1 MLADMRRR
9 VRTQHRGFTAVS
21 TLCLAALLAACGGG
35 GGGGTRPV
43 APGTVTPPPTPT
55 PTPTPTPSPVYDT
68 AEYNRSNATAS
79 AGAIAAYEDG
89 ATGAG
94 IKIAVIDSG
103 VDIQSAEFAG
113 RIDSASRDIAGA
125 RSVDDTDG
133 HGTSV
138 SAVALAAKNDSGIHG
153 LAFDATLIA
162 LRTDT
167 PGTCTSTDGCS
178 HSDNN
183 IAIAIDTAVSA
194 GARVINMSLG
204 GEGPNSR
211 LRTAIANATAA
222 GVIVVISAGNDS
234 LSNPDPFAQIASDP
248 AARGRVIIAGS
259 VNDTDALS
267 SFSNRAGSFAA
278 HYIATLGE
286 GVRSFDHTGTHYWFS
301 GTSYA
306 APGIAGAVAL
316 LADAFPTLSADEI
329 IDILFRTARDAG
341 AAGDDTV
348 FGQGILDLVRAFSP
362 IGATALAGSS
372 VPVTSEAGSLAV
384 LGGALGDGGDLT
396 GALSDIVVLDSY
408 GRAYVADLGA
418 GISRIAPAP
427 RLAAALQTNTEEAR
441 DAFGIAGY
449 SLSWNAAVSTRP
461 WLGLAQSGGIDA
473 RADVDASVTRGFVT
487 GNVTPGT
494 GVGFAAGYGADDL
507 LANMAGTRAPGSR
520 FIASGDALRD
530 DGVSIAGTRAAAVSQ
545 RIGSWTFGMA
555 AGTGETRS
563 LRPGSAWDR
572 RRDTDSVQLF
582 AASAARRI
590 GAADVSVTWSRL
602 DESGS
607 LLGAEGSAALGL
619 TRASSNFLGLDWAM
633 DAGNGWRV
641 AAQARGGLT
650 HLDVAAGGLISGANA
665 LRTLAFAFDVTKSGV
680 VARGDA
686 VSVRIAQPLRVEGG
700 ALRADIP
707 TSYDYET
714 ETAGYTRRTFTLSP
728 SGREISVEAAW
739 SLPLAGFGH
748 LDTNLFWRRDPGHIA
763 SLDDD
768 MGAALRLR
776 ARF

>member
-1 MLADMRRR
+1 M
-9 VRTQHRGFTAVS
+9 
-21 TLCLAALLAACGGG
+21 AAFLAACGG

-68 AEYNRSNATAS
+68 PEYNRSNAAAS

-94 IKIAVIDSG
+94 VKIAVIDSG
-103 VDIQSAEFAG
+103 VDIQSAEFTG
-113 RIDSASRDIAGA
+113 RIDPASRDIAGT
-125 RSVDDTDG
+125 RGIDDADG

-138 SAVALAAKNDSGIHG
+138 SAVALAAKNDSGMHG
-153 LAFDATLIA
+153 LAFNATLIA

-167 PGTCTSTDGCS
+167 PGTCAASDGCS
-178 HSDNN
+178 HSDSN
-183 IAIAIDTAVSA
+183 IATAIDTAVAA

-234 LSNPDPFAQIASDP
+234 LANPDPFAQIAADP

-267 SFSNRAGSFAA
+267 DFSNRAGSYAA
-278 HYIATLGE
+278 YYLATLGE
-286 GVRSFDHTGTHYWFS
+286 RVRSFDHTGTAYLFG

-306 APGIAGAVAL
+306 APGISGAVAL
-316 LADAFPTLSADEI
+316 LADAFPSLSADEI

-341 AAGDDTV
+341 TAGDDSV
-348 FGQGILDLVRAFSP
+348 FGQGILDLIRAFSP
-362 IGATALAGSS
+362 IGATSLAGSA
-372 VPVTSEAGSLAV
+372 VPVTGDAGSLAV

-396 GALSDIVVLDSY
+396 GALSDVVVLDSY
-408 GRAYVADLGA
+408 DRAYVADLGT
-418 GISRIAPAP
+418 GISRATPAP

-441 DAFGIAGY
+441 DALGIAGY

-461 WLGLAQSGGIDA
+461 WLGLAQSGGVDA
-473 RADVDASVTRGFVT
+473 RADADARITRGFAT
-487 GNVTPGT
+487 GSVTPGT
-494 GVGFAAGYGADDL
+494 GIGFAAGYGADDL

-530 DGVSIAGTRAAAVSQ
+530 DGVSVVGTRAAAVSQ
-545 RIGSWTFGMA
+545 RIGAWTFGMA
-555 AGTGETRS
+555 AGTGETES
-563 LRPGSAWDR
+563 LRPGNAWDR
-572 RRDTDSVQLF
+572 RRNADPVTLF
-582 AASAARRI
+582 AASASRQI
-590 GAADVSVTWSRL
+590 GASDVTVTWSRL

-607 LLGAEGSAALGL
+607 ILGAEGSTALGL
-619 TRASSNFLGLDWAM
+619 TRASSDFLGLDWAM
-633 DAGNGWRV
+633 DAGHGWRI

-650 HLDVAAGGLISGANA
+650 HLDVASGGLISGANA
-665 LRTLAFAFDVTKSGV
+665 LRSLAFAFDVTKSGV
-680 VARGDA
+680 AMRGDT

-714 ETAGYTRRTFTLSP
+714 ETAGYTRRTFTLAP

-739 SLPLAGFGH
+739 SLPLADFGH

-763 SLDDD
+763 ALDDD

>member
-1 MLADMRRR
+1 MRRH
-9 VRTQHRGFTAVS
+9 VRTRYRRLTAVS
-21 TLCLAALLAACGGG
+21 TLCLAAFLAACG

-68 AEYNRSNATAS
+68 LEYSRSNAAAS
-79 AGAIAAYEDG
+79 AGAIAAYQDG

-94 IKIAVIDSG
+94 VKIAVIDSG

-113 RIDSASRDIAGA
+113 RIDPASRDIAGS
-125 RSVDDTDG
+125 RGIDDTDG

-138 SAVALAAKNDSGIHG
+138 SAVALAAKNDSGMHG

-167 PGTCTSTDGCS
+167 PGSCEDKCS

-183 IAIAIDTAVSA
+183 IASAIDTAVAA

-204 GEGPNSR
+204 GSAPSSR
-211 LRTAIANATAA
+211 LRTALANATAA
-222 GVIVVISAGNDS
+222 GVIVVISAGNEKEAGAGGDT
-234 LSNPDPFAQIASDP
+234 NPDPFAQIAANSSI
-248 AARGRVIIAGS
+248 ARGRIIIAGS
-259 VNDTDALS
+259 VNGSDALS
-267 SFSNRAGSFAA
+267 NFSNRAGSYAA
-278 HYIATLGE
+278 YYLATLGE
-286 GVRSFDHTGTHYWFS
+286 GVRSIDETGTGRLFW

-306 APGIAGAVAL
+306 APGISGAVAL
-316 LADAFPTLSADEI
+316 LADAFPSLSADEI

-341 AAGDDTV
+341 TAGDDAV
-348 FGQGILDLVRAFSP
+348 FGQGILDLIRAFSP
-362 IGATALAGSS
+362 IGGTSLAGSS
-372 VPVTSEAGSLAV
+372 VPVTSDAGSLAV

-396 GALSDIVVLDSY
+396 GTLSDVVVLDSY
-408 GRAYVADLGA
+408 GRAYVADLAA
-418 GISRIAPAP
+418 GVSRAAPAP

-441 DAFGIAGY
+441 DAFGVAGY

-473 RADVDASVTRGFVT
+473 RADADASITRGFVT
-487 GNVTPGT
+487 GSVTPGT

-507 LANMAGTRAPGSR
+507 LASMAGTRAPGSR

-545 RIGSWTFGMA
+545 RIGGWTFGMA
-555 AGTGETRS
+555 AGTGETQS

-572 RRDTDSVQLF
+572 RRSGDAVQLF
-582 AASAARRI
+582 AASASRRI
-590 GAADVSVTWSRL
+590 GASDVSVTWSRL

-607 LLGAEGSAALGL
+607 ILGAEGSAALGL

-633 DAGNGWRV
+633 DAGHGWRI

-650 HLDVAAGGLISGANA
+650 RLDVASGGLISGADA
-665 LRTLAFAFDVTKSGV
+665 LRSLAFAFDVTKSGV

-686 VSVRIAQPLRVEGG
+686 ISMRIAQPLRVEGG

-714 ETAGYTRRTFTLSP
+714 ETAGYTRRTFTLAP

-739 SLPLAGFGH
+739 SLPLAGLGH

-768 MGAALRLR
+768 IGAALRLR

>member
-1 MLADMRRR
+1 MRRH
-9 VRTQHRGFTAVS
+9 VRTRYRRLTAVS
-21 TLCLAALLAACGGG
+21 TLCLAAFLAACG

-68 AEYNRSNATAS
+68 LEYSRSNAAAS
-79 AGAIAAYEDG
+79 AGAIAAYQDG

-94 IKIAVIDSG
+94 VKIAVIDSG

-113 RIDSASRDIAGA
+113 RIDPASRDIAGS
-125 RSVDDTDG
+125 RGIDDTDG

-162 LRTDT
+162 LRTDS
-167 PGTCTSTDGCS
+167 PGSCADECS

-183 IAIAIDTAVSA
+183 IAIAIDTAVAA

-204 GEGPNSR
+204 GEGPNAR
-211 LRTAIANATAA
+211 LRTAIGNATAA

-234 LSNPDPFAQIASDP
+234 LANPDPFAQIASDP

-267 SFSNRAGSFAA
+267 SFSNRAGSYAA
-278 HYIATLGE
+278 YYLATLGE
-286 GVRSFDHTGTHYWFS
+286 RVRSFDHTGTAYLFS

-316 LADAFPTLSADEI
+316 LADAFPSLSADQI
-329 IDILFRTARDAG
+329 IDILFRSARDAG
-341 AAGDDTV
+341 AVGDDGV
-348 FGQGILDLVRAFSP
+348 FGQGILDLFRAFSP
-362 IGATALAGSS
+362 IGGTALPGST
-372 VPVTSEAGSLAV
+372 VPVTSDAGSLAV

-396 GALSDIVVLDSY
+396 GALSDVVVLDSY

-418 GISRIAPAP
+418 GVSRAAPAP

-441 DAFGIAGY
+441 DAFGVAGY

-473 RADVDASVTRGFVT
+473 RADADASVTRGFVT
-487 GNVTPGT
+487 GSVTPGT

-507 LANMAGTRAPGSR
+507 LASMAGTRARGSR

-545 RIGSWTFGMA
+545 RIGGWTFGMA
-555 AGTGETRS
+555 AGTGETQS

-572 RRDTDSVQLF
+572 RQSGDAVQLF
-582 AASAARRI
+582 AASASRRI
-590 GAADVSVTWSRL
+590 GTSDVSVTWSRL

-607 LLGAEGSAALGL
+607 ILGAEGSAALGL

-633 DAGNGWRV
+633 DAGHGWRI

-650 HLDVAAGGLISGANA
+650 RLDVASGGLISGADA
-665 LRTLAFAFDVTKSGV
+665 LRSLAFAFDVTKSGV

-714 ETAGYTRRTFTLSP
+714 ETAGYTRRTFTLAP

-739 SLPLAGFGH
+739 SLPLAGLGH

-768 MGAALRLR
+768 IGAALRLR

>member
-1 MLADMRRR
+1 MRRR
-9 VRTQHRGFTAVS
+9 AGTQHRGFAAVS

-35 GGGGTRPV
+35 GGGTRPV
-43 APGTVTPPPTPT
+43 APGTVTPPPAPT
-55 PTPTPTPSPVYDT
+55 PTPTPTPPPAYDT
-68 AEYNRSNATAS
+68 AEYRRSDAAAS
-79 AGAIAAYEDG
+79 AGAIAAYEAG

-94 IKIAVIDSG
+94 VKIAVIDSG
-103 VDIQSAEFAG
+103 VDIHSAEFAG
-113 RIDSASRDIAGA
+113 RIDPASRDVAGA
-125 RSVDDTDG
+125 RGIDDTNG

-138 SAVALAAKNDSGIHG
+138 SAIALAAKNDREIHG

-167 PGTCTSTDGCS
+167 PGTCSSSDGCS

-183 IAIAIDTAVSA
+183 IAAAIDTAVAA

-204 GEGPNSR
+204 GGRPNSR
-211 LRTAIANATAA
+211 LRAAIANAAAA
-222 GVIVVISAGNDS
+222 GVIIVISAGNDS
-234 LSNPDPFAQIASDP
+234 LANPDLFAQVASDP

-259 VNDTDALS
+259 VNDRDALS
-267 SFSNRAGSFAA
+267 DFSNRAGSYAA
-278 HYIATLGE
+278 YYLATLGE
-286 GVRSFDHTGTHYWFS
+286 SVRSFDHTGTPYLFS

-306 APGIAGAVAL
+306 APGISGAVAL
-316 LADAFPTLSADEI
+316 LADAFPGLTADQI

-341 AAGDDTV
+341 ALGDDAV
-348 FGQGILDLVRAFSP
+348 FGQGILDLIRAFSP
-362 IGATALAGSS
+362 IGGTSLPGSAA
-372 VPVTSEAGSLAV
+372 PVTGEAGSLAV
-384 LGGALGDGGDLT
+384 LGGALGDGGALA
-396 GALSDIVVLDSY
+396 GALSDVVVLDSY

-418 GISRIAPAP
+418 GVSRIAPAP

-441 DAFGIAGY
+441 DAFGVAGY

-461 WLGLAQSGGIDA
+461 WLGLAQAGGIDA
-473 RADVDASVTRGFVT
+473 RADADARVTRGFVT
-487 GNVTPGT
+487 GSVMPGT

-530 DGVSIAGTRAAAVSQ
+530 DGVSVAGTRAAAISQ
-545 RIGSWTFGMA
+545 RLGGWTFGMA
-555 AGTGETRS
+555 AGTGETGS

-572 RRDTDSVQLF
+572 RRDADAVQLF
-582 AASAARRI
+582 AASASRRI
-590 GAADVSVTWSRL
+590 GASDVTVTWSRL

-607 LLGAEGSAALGL
+607 ILGAEGSAALGP
-619 TRASSNFLGLDWAM
+619 TRASSDFLGLDWAM
-633 DAGNGWRV
+633 DAGRGWRI

-650 HLDVAAGGLISGANA
+650 RLDVAAGGLVSGADA
-665 LRTLAFAFDVTKSGV
+665 LRSFAFAFDVTKSGLF
-680 VARGDA
+680 ARGDE

-700 ALRADIP
+700 ALRVDIP

-714 ETAGYTRRTFTLSP
+714 ETAGYTRRTFTLAP

-739 SLPLAGFGH
+739 SLPFAGLGR
-748 LDTNLFWRRDPGHIA
+748 LDTNIFWRRDPGHIA
-763 SLDDD
+763 ALDDD
-768 MGAALRLR
+768 VGAALRLR